1 LNYPEPIEG
10 LPIVAIDFDG
20 VLAENIWPDPA
31 IGRPIKSGIAMVLH
45 YAEQGNEVLVY
56 TARPES
62 HKPRILKWLEMV
74 GLHNDVYDVIC
85 GKIKAGLMVDDRCWN
100 PTLHRDEALRERVDD
115 PFGLKDAWRLI
126 RAAGGRVVIRK
137 DDLVDEPTEGWWVE
151 RTDNYDNTITYEACE
166 PRGGDIDSTASMTPD
181 AGSTPAPS
189 THPPPHS
196 EKDCPG
202 WPECKAAPSTFVGYV
217 HDVPAYVDDVPGETI
232 IEDDS
237 WIKRMLGAVN
247 G

>member
-85 GKIKAGLMVDDRCWN
+85 GKIRAGLMIDDRCWN
-100 PTLHRDEALRERVDD
+100 PVQEEFEGGTVSTGQND
-115 PFGLKDAWRLI
+115 P
-126 RAAGGRVVIRK
+126 GR
-137 DDLVDEPTEGWWVE
+137 
-151 RTDNYDNTITYEACE
+151 
-166 PRGGDIDSTASMTPD
+166 D

-189 THPPPHS
+189 TEGIWGTPRYDNDWV
-196 EKDCPG
+196 E
-202 WPECKAAPSTFVGYV
+202 
-217 HDVPAYVDDVPGETI
+217 
-232 IEDDS
+232 
-237 WIKRMLGAVN
+237 RMMGGVN